1 MEEKATKTAYLPEFG
16 RTFEVP
22 ADWDGTKINYFAR
35 QKMKGLSVEETI
47 GMQPLA
53 PKTKY
58 LNYSPLVSNENV
70 LYDLNLKKQGEET
83 GFWTTTGKSAWN
95 ELVDLTLG
103 VASEGANVIAQ
114 NATERHLN
122 KTQANE
128 ERRKEVTKR
137 LLDVQKQSKEWV
149 DEYKFD
155 INPYESK
162 LAQGLGSIGVTYASL
177 GAGILAKTL
186 KGKTV
191 AEAVR
196 EGMPLLTLFGLS
208 SGGNMFYDVRQ
219 EGGSLLE
226 ANTRALSAG
235 LLEAGLERLGL
246 EGIVRGLR
254 SKYVG
259 SYILA
264 PVLTG
269 SAQETAQ
276 SAKDTL
282 IKGKYDKRS
291 EEEKLN
297 ELIDSAL
304 LGAIGGAIEFGVA
317 RVVANKGIK
326 KVEQTLEKGGVD
338 KKTARNVAYT
348 QMLPKEEAI
357 KVRDEIRL
365 QGVKAGYDEETSQNI
380 AEAVTQSPEQVLNDV
395 IDLMNREE
403 PYEISEELREEL
415 KNTYIEAT
423 SVANE
428 DADKYILMKDEI
440 KSLIE
445 KAGKDEQEADETAR
459 MMTSIAINSYQIA
472 KEQGVDIDFDKIKNE
487 VFKLNNIINYAQN
500 EPISEAEQED
510 IWREVERE
518 RVAEL
523 QEGIDKYMEE
533 SQGGV
538 LYSKTEEEDFAKI
551 DRERLEF
558 ERKDINAELKGRED
572 EEVKAVVINRFFAD
586 KKSSKD
592 ISIDD
597 VITRIDEIVEKNEKG
612 VRVLKNSIT
621 GETATLSNVAISKMF
636 NSTRSRKDGNIGGIL
651 GKESIV
657 NIKDIFNSALLI
669 KTHNDSKHGTKN
681 NIRRYANVIESD
693 GESFIVKLTIKEMSN
708 NRKELTDMEI
718 EENKGRDL
726 SAYDLK
732 VGRKNTVVDALDNL
746 VKDKSQTSNGNGF
759 IINDLI
765 DFVNTYTDKT
775 VKINGVNRT
784 TQNSAGNR
792 IARTEEGLRLFYKWF
807 GDSKVVDKD
816 GIPLVVYHGTQKV
829 KYGIEQPAF
838 DTFLRNK
845 LGRNSYFHS
854 MVGFFFTPSENMARN
869 FGERVMPVYLRL
881 NNPKIYKSGV
891 PSSKDLTLEQEA
903 VDKTDGD
910 NKYFAQ
916 RILNNSRKYTD
927 SYDQFV
933 MDIYH
938 KNGVI
943 PYRDSISY
951 SFKDAIP
958 VQNHEQFVSNYIQAL
973 KEEGYDGIIIENTNT
988 DASKNNNKQNTQY
1001 IVFEPEQ
1008 IKSVY
1013 NRGSFDENNK
1023 NIYYS
1028 KTKGDI
1034 LGSYDMAKREV
1045 ELFKGHNPSTLTHEL
1060 GHHFIISHLN
1070 FMESIG
1076 ANDKNKPVFEF
1087 LSGLANREINSV
1099 RDMERAD
1106 HENLIEAFIDY
1117 MNIGQAPN
1125 IVTGNIFQRAK
1136 NWLINEYNIHK
1147 TKASK
1152 EIREYF
1158 DSLISREGA
1167 IPDVSKIQDR
1177 IGEFKE
1183 ILRQAQKGEQVS
1195 FNGMGIKEVKD
1206 LKKAINTKI
1215 RRKGLSLRDELIKA
1229 GGIKEGTELAK
1240 SLGFDVLKKDKMF
1253 TTKEHAIQ
1261 TEDELIDW
1269 LAEKGYITP
1278 VQEGESYSD
1287 TEARWSE
1294 VENLI
1299 YDAERVYRPEEQRL
1313 NEEREASLVNQAK
1326 AQEIVDDILKD
1337 NKLGLKGV
1345 NDLYDLLQKIS
1356 SRKDD
1361 VDIIKINKGAI
1372 KYLETRLN
1380 DLQRDY
1386 NDIIKQKDIE
1396 ARKIGKELIK
1406 ANEEIRNLKEEKE
1419 VSKIEKNVAQEQ
1431 YLEFVRNQHL
1441 SGDNKVKFLSNVDE
1455 INSFGDLVRVVR
1467 QATPQIQRIIEM
1479 EMKHLQKRNIDIV
1492 LKRSKPKKRTQ
1503 QISTY
1508 TYNKFFEELRAINKM
1523 TKEEAKAGISNLMKE
1538 MEKRDENMEG
1548 FAFEWKDIIKNKFL
1562 HYKSLGM
1569 DASLDL
1575 MTSLHNDLIELY
1587 GEAVQKGIDAKIE
1600 KSDKRLAEINKVT
1613 DYVENNQ
1620 VARNFISNLFNPKG
1634 KSDDV
1639 YIKNTNFYGISN
1651 ALFGKKWADEH
1662 EMVTVL
1668 NQVQNDVYKR
1678 HDQMIKKAKEIYKV
1692 SKRDTLEDVIAE
1704 KKIENFILTANDGL
1718 SYELSIMDIMD
1729 LYLGLKNEKTKRQ
1742 LLKNYEEFDEEGE
1755 QITSQIDDLIG
1766 NLSVEDKEFAD
1777 WLQKDL
1783 EKNYDELNKLYIK
1796 MYGIDMKQEENYFPR
1811 KSERRDVILDLENI
1825 NSYSPIQAISGM
1837 MKDRALSVKPL
1848 AVNVLQKYDEN
1859 IAEYYYMIDAFEKF
1873 KDIYDVVTSKD
1884 VRVSVN
1890 KKYSKATYTELI
1902 KSLKAMSLRGMQI
1915 NTSDIDGGLNKIV
1928 SNVIGSK
1935 IAVNVDV
1942 FIKQLISI
1950 TNYSEKMPVGEFARN
1965 FIEAITHPKETI
1977 EFMNNFDKEFFEARK
1992 NMGLQSEAVSR
2003 MKRELENMKH
2013 NNFFEEKFNIKGLKI
2028 SAGFKYQWSQ
2038 AMGFMVKYG
2047 DIGAIYFG
2055 GYARVKNLLDSGMSV
2070 EEARKQFRFETLQS
2084 QQDSSPASLA
2094 QYQFAKNGF
2103 ARMFTA
2109 FLNAP
2114 AQYMR
2119 NIFNADIQYRRKEI
2133 TAEQF
2138 RKTIINYGVI
2148 QPALYVLVGNMLRD
2162 LWDGDDEN
2170 SWFDGMASQI
2180 LTSPLQGIPFL
2191 GNMVTQVASYIEK
2204 EIVTDKG
2211 NTYNLVSVLLA
2222 DDLNRAFNK
2231 IGKEDK
2237 GVLDWVDILTPLFE
2251 TVAVTPVTMVRK
2263 LVKAV
2268 ETRID

>member
-1 MEEKATKTAYLPEFG
+1 MEQKATKTAYLPEFG

-35 QKMKGLSVEETI
+35 QKMNNLSVEETI

-58 LNYSPLVSNENV
+58 LNYTPLASNENV

-83 GFWTTTGKSAWN
+83 GFLTTTGKSAWN
-95 ELVDLTLG
+95 EFVDLTLG

-114 NATERHLN
+114 NVTERHLN
-122 KTQANE
+122 KTQASK
-128 ERRKEVTKR
+128 ERREEVTKR
-137 LLDVQKQSKEWV
+137 LLDAQKQSREWV

-162 LAQGLGSIGVTYASL
+162 LAQGLGSIGVTYASM
-177 GAGILAKTL
+177 GAGVLAKAF
-186 KGKTV
+186 KGKTI

-196 EGMPLLTLFGLS
+196 EGMPLIALFGLS

-226 ANTRALSAG
+226 ANIRALSAG

-264 PVLTG
+264 PALTG

-357 KVRDEIRL
+357 KVREEIRL

-395 IDLMNREE
+395 IDIMNREE

-472 KEQGVDIDFDKIKNE
+472 KEQGVDVDFDKIKNE

-523 QEGIDKYMEE
+523 QEGIDRYMEE

-538 LYSKTEEEDFAKI
+538 LYSENEEENGKLYSRTLSVPQLYKYKGKLVSQIKKDRDIIEDAVYAFDSGKTWAEYEQDVSEALNKITISLADVKIGENVAKEKLSMEDIAEVDEKVYSHKGEIEGDSYVQELSKVGGDKYEYASNKLSRIEYEMMIDAYKRTLNNKI
-551 DRERLEF
+551 DFGSF
-558 ERKDINAELKGRED
+558 EKVNRSLSGKLYSQTEGGEKVDINTPEF
-572 EEVKAVVINRFFAD
+572 KAW
-586 KKSSKD
+586 S
-592 ISIDD
+592 
-597 VITRIDEIVEKNEKG
+597 
-612 VRVLKNSIT
+612 KNSEVVEFDKVDDYSFTENPIT
-621 GETATLSNVAISKMF
+621 IEM
-636 NSTRSRKDGNIGGIL
+636 
-651 GKESIV
+651 E
-657 NIKDIFNSALLI
+657 
-669 KTHNDSKHGTKN
+669 HGT
-681 NIRRYANVIESD
+681 
-693 GESFIVKLTIKEMSN
+693 
-708 NRKELTDMEI
+708 NR
-718 EENKGRDL
+718 G
-726 SAYDLK
+726 
-732 VGRKNTVVDALDNL
+732 
-746 VKDKSQTSNGNGF
+746 GF
-759 IINDLI
+759 TEFDEGMIG
-765 DFVNTYTDKT
+765 T
-775 VKINGVNRT
+775 
-784 TQNSAGNR
+784 NSMA
-792 IARTEEGLRLFYKWF
+792 
-807 GDSKVVDKD
+807 S
-816 GIPLVVYHGTQKV
+816 
-829 KYGIEQPAF
+829 
-838 DTFLRNK
+838 
-845 LGRNSYFHS
+845 S
-854 MVGFFFTPSENMARN
+854 GFFFGSRNISRTYSKNRAEIRKEDIDWWKSNHSEDENR
-869 FGERVMPVYLRL
+869 EL
-881 NNPKIYKSGV
+881 SGV
-891 PSSKDLTLEQEA
+891 YRVYVHFDNPA
-903 VDKTDGD
+903 VYDFKGASWNGVAYGQYAIYNEDDYGYETDEFGD
-910 NKYFAQ
+910 YLLF
-916 RILNNSRKYTD
+916 D
-927 SYDQFV
+927 SYAKAENYLESKN
-933 MDIYH
+933 IYDY
-938 KNGVI
+938 KDGRSISDRSRETKYSILSDPEIFLSTNELAEEAKQNGFDGVI
-943 PYRDSISY
+943 FENIDDSGSY
-951 SFKDAIP
+951 
-958 VQNHEQFVSNYIQAL
+958 NQAFAYN
-973 KEEGYDGIIIENTNT
+973 GTVAVAFNPN
-988 DASKNNNKQNTQY
+988 
-1001 IVFEPEQ
+1001 Q

-1013 NRGSFDENNK
+1013 NQGTFNPETNDIFNSQTE
-1023 NIYYS
+1023 
-1028 KTKGDI
+1028 GDI
-1034 LGSYDMAKREV
+1034 LGSYDIAKREV

-1106 HENLIEAFIDY
+1106 HENLVEAFIDY

-1136 NWLINEYNIHK
+1136 KWLINEYNIHK
-1147 TKASK
+1147 TTASK

-1158 DSLISREGA
+1158 DTLISREGA

-1206 LKKAINTKI
+1206 LKKAINTTI

-1261 TEDELIDW
+1261 TEGELIDW

-1396 ARKIGKELIK
+1396 ARKIGEELVK
-1406 ANEEIRNLKEEKE
+1406 VNEERRNLKEEKK
-1419 VSKIEKNVAQEQ
+1419 VSKKIRELAQKQ

-1441 SGDNKVKFLSNVDE
+1441 SGDYKVKILNKVKD
-1455 INSFGDLVRVVR
+1455 INSFSDLVRVVR

-1492 LKRSKPKKRTQ
+1492 LKRSKPKKRTK

-1508 TYNKFFEELRAINKM
+1508 TYNKLFEELRAINKM
-1523 TKEEAKAGISNLMKE
+1523 TKENATAALNDIRNKLGE
-1538 MEKRDENMEG
+1538 MDKNGEIAEPT
-1548 FAFEWKDIIKNKFL
+1548 FAEIIRNKML
-1562 HYKSLGM
+1562 SYKSLGM
-1569 DASLDL
+1569 DSSVEL
-1575 MTSLHNDLIELY
+1575 MNDLHNELLSLY
-1587 GEAVQKGIDAKIE
+1587 AEAVNAGIDAKIE
-1600 KSDKRLAEINKVT
+1600 KFERRQNAINEVV
-1613 DYVENNQ
+1613 DYIDTHE
-1620 VARNFISNLFNPKG
+1620 ASKNFISRLLGKSK
-1634 KSDDV
+1634 KSDDL
-1639 YIKNTNFYGISN
+1639 YIKNTNFYGITN
-1651 ALFGKKWADEH
+1651 ALFGKKWADKN

-1668 NQVQNDVYKR
+1668 NKVNIDTYKR
-1678 HDQMIKKAKEIYKV
+1678 REKAYKEAEKIYKV
-1692 SKRDTLEDVIAE
+1692 KDRGDLNTLLAQ
-1704 KKIENFILTANDGL
+1704 KENTDDYILRGNDG
-1718 SYELSIMDIMD
+1718 SVDELSIMEIMD
-1729 LYLGLKNEKTKRQ
+1729 LYLGMKNEQTRRQ
-1742 LLKNYEEFDEEGE
+1742 LLKNYEEFDEDGT
-1755 QITSQIDDLIG
+1755 QITTQIDDLIE
-1766 NLSVEDKEFAD
+1766 NLTDEDIEFANY
-1777 WLQKDL
+1777 LIKDL
-1783 EKNYDELNKLYIK
+1783 DKNYKELNKLYIK
-1796 MYGIDMKQEENYFPR
+1796 MYGIDMPKVENYFPR
-1811 KSERRDVILDLENI
+1811 KSDRQDSFYDMESAKYIAPASAVA
-1825 NSYSPIQAISGM
+1825 SQ
-1837 MKDRALSVKPL
+1837 MKDRASGVKPIVKSAL
-1848 AVNVLQKYDEN
+1848 SKYLEN
-1859 IAEYYYMIDAFEKF
+1859 ISDYYYMVDAFEKF
-1873 KDIYDVVTSKD
+1873 KDIYDVVSSKQ
-1884 VRVSVN
+1884 VRGAI
-1890 KKYSKATYTELI
+1890 KGKYSNGVTMALVDSI
-1902 KSLKAMSLRGMQI
+1902 RAMSLRGQQVHLL
-1915 NTSDIDGGLNKIV
+1915 SDIENSANRWV
-1928 SNVIGSK
+1928 SNIIGSK
-1935 IAVNVDV
+1935 IALNTSV

-1950 TNYSEKMPVGEFARN
+1950 TNYSENMPVKDFSKN
-1965 FIEAITHPKETI
+1965 LIEGLLNLRETV
-1977 EFMNNFDKEFFEARK
+1977 EFMNKFDGDFFETRMNA
-1992 NMGLQSEAVSR
+1992 GLQSEAVAR
-2003 MKRELENMKH
+2003 M
-2013 NNFFEEKFNIKGLKI
+2013 IKEGEDLKNTWI
-2028 SAGFKYQWSQ
+2028 SAGDKYKWTKL
-2038 AMGFMVKYG
+2038 MGSFVKWG
-2047 DIGAIYFG
+2047 DIIPIYIG
-2055 GYARVKNLLDSGMSV
+2055 GYARVKYLLDNGATL
-2070 EEARKQFRFETLQS
+2070 EEARQKFELETLQS
-2084 QQDSSPASLA
+2084 QQDANAASLA
-2094 QYQFAKNGF
+2094 KYQRNKNPA
-2103 ARMFTA
+2103 ARLFSA

-2119 NIFNADIQYRRKEI
+2119 KMYDADIQYRRKEI

-2138 RKTIINYGVI
+2138 RKTVLNYGVI
-2148 QPALYVLVGNMLRD
+2148 QPALYIMVSNMLKG
-2162 LWDGDDEN
+2162 LWDGNDDEAK
-2170 SWFDGMASQI
+2170 FYHGLATQI
-2180 LTSPLQGIPFL
+2180 VTSPLQGIPIAGSLLQNAGYFL
-2191 GNMVTQVASYIEK
+2191 EK
-2204 EIVTDKG
+2204 KYRGESTNYDVI
-2211 NTYNLVSVLLA
+2211 
-2222 DDLNRAFNK
+2222 
-2231 IGKEDK
+2231 
-2237 GVLDWVDILTPLFE
+2237 GVLFIDDVNRSHRKMGKKDKDIVDLIDIVSPFIEPFVIAPTN
-2251 TVAVTPVTMVRK
+2251 AIKQVT
-2263 LVKAV
+2263 KAV